1 MNRASVIVPARKGET
16 GLKRALESLA
26 AAAKGIE
33 VETIVIE
40 DVDGRGA
47 SWARNRG
54 LERAT
59 GEYVFFCDADD
70 TVREGFFRLPL
81 ARLEETGADMCFF
94 SASGVPWR
102 RAYDL
107 TGSEEVRSALLPAF
121 FGLSF
126 EDVARWN
133 AGGDL
138 FARRELGSVWRIAL
152 RRSVLERSGVRFDER
167 MKIYEDAAFLSELVL
182 HLRRV
187 VSLDMSLY
195 DYSRNPKGTSA
206 TVTGTRL
213 HWDYKFE
220 LLAFRKRLA
229 ELEPAVWRYCEAS
242 VALSAVE
249 MLRLRKTAG
258 LGFGEF
264 WRGLRDYVGDPLVRA
279 ALEAMPLSWR
289 HPLVATAVRL
299 LRLYQRIGAHPW
311 PVR

>member
-1 MNRASVIVPARKGET
+1 MITASVIVPARKGET
-16 GLKRALESLA
+16 ALPRALASIE
-26 AAAKGIE
+26 AAAKGLE
-33 VETIVIE
+33 VETIVVE

-59 GEYVFFCDADD
+59 GEVIFFCDADD

-81 ARLEETGADMCFF
+81 ARLEETGADMCIFP
-94 SASGVPWR
+94 AAGEPRR

-107 TGSEEVRSALLPAF
+107 TGQEEVRAALLPAF

-126 EDVARWN
+126 DDVRRWN

-138 FARRELGSVWRIAL
+138 LARRELGSVCWVAT
-152 RRSVLERSGVRFDER
+152 RREALERAGVRFDETMR
-167 MKIYEDAAFLSELVL
+167 IYEDAAFLAELAL

-187 VSLDMSLY
+187 VSLDEPLY
-195 DYSRNPKGTSA
+195 DYARNPCGTSA
-206 TVTGTRL
+206 TVTGGRR
-213 HWDYKFE
+213 HWDYKFR
-220 LLAFRKRLA
+220 LLEFRKRLA
-229 ELEPAVWRYCEAS
+229 AQDPSVWRHCEGS

-264 WRGLRDYVGDPLVRA
+264 WRGLRDYVGDPSVRA
-279 ALEAMPLSWR
+279 ALRAMPLSWR

-299 LRLYQRIGAHPW
+299 LRGLRSG
-311 PVR
+311 R